1 MANKMAVFDMC
12 MSICVHVRSRFTAP
26 SISGCEVL
34 KQKQKIV
41 FWHRFSCVARENQD
55 RKKEKTSTRARARNG
70 KRGVEVSSFFF
81 LFLFSFSLFPISLSG
96 AGARCSGIALVLVG
110 WGLGFCFGFGV
121 FPSPFF
127 LRQAKPP
134 CGVVPLKFWWGFDVS
149 MKYEYEI

>member
-55 RKKEKTSTRARARNG
+55 RKKEKPNVRNL
-70 KRGVEVSSFFF
+70 KRILNVKVKVKE
-81 LFLFSFSLFPISLSG
+81 
-96 AGARCSGIALVLVG
+96 
-110 WGLGFCFGFGV
+110 
-121 FPSPFF
+121 
-127 LRQAKPP
+127 K
-134 CGVVPLKFWWGFDVS
+134 DV
-149 MKYEYEI
+149 KIN